1 MLPAGP
7 TRRERAIRR
16 LLGAGCD
23 SPPDQGPFC
32 HAKARNTPLPQCS
45 YGLGS
50 RRSAQDDR
58 HRQLL
63 KLILRGGFMQVVQVR
78 VCDQV
83 LLKLLR
89 HDAREE

>member
-1 MLPAGP
+1 MRKP
-7 TRRERAIRR
+7 E
-16 LLGAGCD
+16 
-23 SPPDQGPFC
+23 
-32 HAKARNTPLPQCS
+32 TPRSLTAP

-50 RRSAQDDR
+50 RSAHDDR